1 MMRYGN
7 AGGWMWAFG
16 GVIVL
21 GVLVLIV
28 VAVWA
33 LVAVTNRRD
42 APVGV
47 ALVAGVDPTGSART
61 RQILDERYA
70 RGVLSTEDFTER
82 RHTLG
87 L

>member
-33 LVAVTNRRD
+33 LVAVTKRPMLRSASHWSPVWIPPA
-42 APVGV
+42 APGHGRSWTSDTHAVC
-47 ALVAGVDPTGSART
+47 
-61 RQILDERYA
+61 
-70 RGVLSTEDFTER
+70 
-82 RHTLG
+82 
-87 L
+87 

>member
-33 LVAVTNRRD
+33 LVDVTKRPMLRSASHWSPAWIPPAAPGPGRSWTSDTPAVC
-42 APVGV
+42 
-47 ALVAGVDPTGSART
+47 
-61 RQILDERYA
+61 
-70 RGVLSTEDFTER
+70 
-82 RHTLG
+82 
-87 L
+87 